1 MPPPDPARIWSLLG
15 WRPGEVSFAL
25 PETTGTLDVRGMTL
39 QRLRFAAS
47 HGESVPALFLPPRRD
62 AAPAVL
68 YLHAHGGTYSLST
81 AELTDGRAALA
92 GPWLD
97 DLAAMGA
104 AVLCL
109 EMPCFGSRADRAEGP
124 LSKALLWHGRTLF
137 GQMVAELAAGV
148 DWLAAH
154 PGIDAARIGCLGLS
168 MGGTQA
174 WWLAALERRI
184 AAAVSLCAFSD
195 LAELVRLGNHD
206 RHGHYM
212 TVPGLLAET
221 STGLLAG
228 LAAPRPLFVGVGL
241 RDWSSPPS
249 AFAPARAELEAA
261 YAAAGARNALE
272 FHVESDAGHVETPAM
287 RQAARSFL
295 ARHLGQAR
303 SGGR

>member
-206 RHGHYM
+206 RARALHDRAGAAGRDFHGAAGRACRAASALRGRGAS
-212 TVPGLLAET
+212 GLVQPAL
-221 STGLLAG
+221 
-228 LAAPRPLFVGVGL
+228 GL
-241 RDWSSPPS
+241 RPG
-249 AFAPARAELEAA
+249 AGRAGGRLCGGGCV
-261 YAAAGARNALE
+261 AGAGVPR
-272 FHVESDAGHVETPAM
+272 
-287 RQAARSFL
+287 
-295 ARHLGQAR
+295 
-303 SGGR
+303 